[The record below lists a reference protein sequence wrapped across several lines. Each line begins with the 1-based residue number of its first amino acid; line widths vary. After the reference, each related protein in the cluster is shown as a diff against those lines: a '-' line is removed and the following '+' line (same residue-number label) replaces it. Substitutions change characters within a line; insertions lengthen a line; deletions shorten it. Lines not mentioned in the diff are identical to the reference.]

1 MASFN
6 PQEFGFDDP
15 PPRPTTPPVRR
26 GFLIVLFTLCMA
38 AVVVYGVR
46 YLIFSISYAW
56 EAGRAQAASEA
67 LAKLDKAGIV
77 NRASALFRM
86 ATNAVSPAVV
96 NVQSLRRRRG
106 GDGFAGMPL
115 GGNQLTPFHEEAE
128 LGSGVIIDKAH
139 GYIVTNNHVVK
150 DADQIMVRLGP
161 GDDVPA
167 VLVGA
172 DHKSDLAVLKVKAD
186 LKVQAEWGDSEQ
198 LDIGDWVLAIGSP
211 LGFDHSVTAGI
222 VSASERNVGMS
233 EYESFIQTDA
243 AINPGN
249 SGGPL
254 INLAGQVAGINTAI
268 VSKSGSYE
276 GIGLAIPSAIA
287 RKVVE
292 SLIKDGKVVRGYLGV
307 SLRPLDMAQ
316 ARALRLPNNRGALID
331 FVQPGSPAER
341 AGLKP
346 SDVVVKLAGH
356 DVADASGLKNLAARL
371 DVGSDVR
378 VEYYRDG
385 QAKTAQLKVAEL
397 PPVPDVL
404 LIFGFGLRERAATV
418 PGQGSVIEVDN
429 VVTDGMAFE
438 DGLRPGMRV
447 LAVGEPPVAVN
458 TLVEFEIAARRLDFR
473 AGLPLVVQAG
483 EGRRHSVRLGLTRLR
498 KQP

>member
-1 MASFN
+1 
-6 PQEFGFDDP
+6 
-15 PPRPTTPPVRR
+15 
-26 GFLIVLFTLCMA
+26 
-38 AVVVYGVR
+38 
-46 YLIFSISYAW
+46 
-56 EAGRAQAASEA
+56 
-67 LAKLDKAGIV
+67 
-77 NRASALFRM
+77 
-86 ATNAVSPAVV
+86 
-96 NVQSLRRRRG
+96 
-106 GDGFAGMPL
+106 
-115 GGNQLTPFHEEAE
+115 
-128 LGSGVIIDKAH
+128 
-139 GYIVTNNHVVK
+139 
-150 DADQIMVRLGP
+150 
-161 GDDVPA
+161 
-167 VLVGA
+167 
-172 DHKSDLAVLKVKAD
+172 
-186 LKVQAEWGDSEQ
+186 
-198 LDIGDWVLAIGSP
+198 
-211 LGFDHSVTAGI
+211 
-222 VSASERNVGMS
+222 
-233 EYESFIQTDA
+233 
-243 AINPGN
+243 
-249 SGGPL
+249 
-254 INLAGQVAGINTAI
+254 
-268 VSKSGSYE
+268 
-276 GIGLAIPSAIA
+276 
-287 RKVVE
+287 
-292 SLIKDGKVVRGYLGV
+292 
-307 SLRPLDMAQ
+307 MAQ